1 MNFIDTHSH
10 LYDTAFDQDRDSI
23 IAECK
28 QAGVN
33 TLLLPNIN
41 KESIPAMLQLC
52 HTYPEMCYP
61 MIGLHPCDV
70 KSDYKEVLQSM
81 FALSDQY
88 PFIAIGEIGIDLY
101 WDSSLL
107 AEQKDAFAMQV
118 DFAVRHRL
126 PIVIHKRQS
135 YYEVI
140 DVLEQFKGQKLKGI
154 FHCWSGSL
162 DHALAVISMGFHLGI
177 GGTVTYKSSRL
188 DELLPHID
196 LQHIVLE
203 TDSPYLTPH
212 PYRGQRNKSSYIP
225 IIAQKIAE
233 IKHCDIDT
241 IANITTENAKT
252 LFNI

>member
-233 IKHCDIDT
+233 IKHCDIAT

>member
-10 LYDTAFDQDRDSI
+10 LYDTAFDQDRNSI
-23 IAECK
+23 ITECK

-140 DVLEQFKGQKLKGI
+140 DVLKQFKGQKLKGI

-233 IKHCDIDT
+233 IKHCDIAT
-241 IANITTENAKT
+241 IANITTEHAKK

>member
-233 IKHCDIDT
+233 IKHCDIAT
-241 IANITTENAKT
+241 IATITTENAKK